1 MAETA
6 SVGPQVT
13 RVRACELYDNGA
25 GTTQTISEKSAF
37 LNRLVTKEARGGE
50 CGGVWWEAPEFKCD
64 LILQQFALF
73 KSPAC

>member
-37 LNRLVTKEARGGE
+37 LNRLVTKEARSRNNHVVVGGT
-50 CGGVWWEAPEFKCD
+50 GV
-64 LILQQFALF
+64 
-73 KSPAC
+73 